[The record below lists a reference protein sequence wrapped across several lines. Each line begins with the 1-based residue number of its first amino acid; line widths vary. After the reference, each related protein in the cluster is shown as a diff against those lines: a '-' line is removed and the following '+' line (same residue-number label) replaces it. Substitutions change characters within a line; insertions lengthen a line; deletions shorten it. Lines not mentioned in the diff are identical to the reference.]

1 MFRELRRK
9 DKKMDPELIEKLLEE
24 AEYGVMSC
32 IGDGGYGYG
41 VPVNHIYMDGA
52 IYFHCAY
59 TGHKMDAIEKN
70 SKVSY
75 LIVDKSQVL
84 PEKLSTRFSSVIVFG
99 NASIVEGEEK
109 TKALYE
115 IGNKFSKGFEDSVKK
130 EIEKIGNNT
139 CIVKIEIENK
149 EGKIAK

>member
-9 DKKMDPELIEKLLEE
+9 DKKMEPELIEKLLEE
-24 AEYGVMSC
+24 VEYGVMSC
-32 IGDGGYGYG
+32 VEDGGYGYG

-59 TGHKMDAIEKN
+59 AGHKMDAIERN

-75 LIVDKSQVL
+75 LVVDKSQVL
-84 PEKLSTRFSSVIVFG
+84 PEDLDTRFSSVIVFG
-99 NASIVEGEEK
+99 NAYIVEGDEK
-109 TKALYE
+109 NKALHE
-115 IGNKFSKGFEDSVKK
+115 IGNKFSKGFEDKVEK
-130 EIEKIGNNT
+130 EIEKVGNNT
-139 CIVKIEIENK
+139 CVVKIEIEHK